1 MFALADCN
9 NFFASCE
16 LVFRPDLQGKP
27 VIVLSNNDGCAV
39 ARSNEAKALGIKM
52 GDPYFKIRN
61 IVDKNGVAV
70 FSGNFPLYG
79 DMSRR
84 VQEVLRRFSPSVE
97 QYSIDEAFLDFR
109 GIQADFDALAKR
121 ISAECLRCTGIP
133 VSVGVAPTKTLA
145 KVASKLCKQ
154 YPKLRGGCYMWRPQ
168 DVEKVLRRFPVADV
182 WGIGRRSV
190 PKLEAMGIKTAWDYT
205 QLQENVVRKLFAL
218 PGFRTWQEL
227 RGIPCIEFE
236 DYVEAKQT
244 ICVSRSFAHEITNV
258 QELCSQ
264 TANFALS
271 AVQKLRAQHSLCL
284 EMAVFAFTNRFKDN
298 VPQTHGSSLVTF
310 PDGTSD
316 HKAFVGA
323 AVAATRELFRPGYG
337 YKKAGVV
344 ILKLIQEED
353 ATGSLFAD
361 TAAAER
367 SARLSAALDSV
378 NSAFGPGS
386 VRFAVQGDGKVF
398 SARDHQSPH
407 YTTLWSDIPKVTVK

>member
-16 LVFRPDLQGKP
+16 RVFRPDLQGKP

-61 IVDKNGVAV
+61 IVEKNGVQV

-367 SARLSAALDSV
+367 SSRLSAALDSV